1 MQKEIPS
8 LQKTKKKDTDS
19 IPLRNYLREEIP
31 IEDIRDYASP
41 QRINSI
47 DFVKGFAIIFII
59 LAHSSGA
66 WFDKDWVFIHGAV
79 YAVLDIL
86 GPSLFIFLSALS
98 VIFSIK
104 RKQGKLPDNVIRN
117 RIFSRGVTIMLIG
130 LLYNVIAVE
139 ATVEGYTFPATLWG
153 WNILMFIGFSQI
165 ASFYALKM
173 KKSTRFMIGFVIIF
187 ISEPL
192 REFLYFQKENNVFI
206 KILHYIITSPAP
218 QVTFFPWVAIIFI
231 STIFGE
237 YLYEAMIKGEE
248 SYEWLFRVF
257 LFSGL
262 LFILF
267 GVFSFYWGFP
277 LNFYPGWALQTFENT
292 SFSGMVVPEYLQFD
306 LFRIMN
312 QHNFAKFIGMPL
324 FLIRGTA
331 ASMFYDLGWALL
343 IIAISF
349 YLIDMKKMY
358 NYFISMVKYYGKT
371 SLSLFLIHYMFL
383 TLYLSSFNIVFFP
396 FIYLAFIGFLGFLM
410 YFWMESGG
418 VGSPEW
424 IMIQIGRVGQKT
436 GETVKK
442 EAKIAYDKTK
452 DGVKKLEDGIKK
464 EGKKIVEKTKDT
476 IKKMKKEEE
485 KPSDKA
491 G

>member
-1 MQKEIPS
+1 LQKEIPS

-257 LFSGL
+257 LFS
-262 LFILF
+262 
-267 GVFSFYWGFP
+267 
-277 LNFYPGWALQTFENT
+277 
-292 SFSGMVVPEYLQFD
+292 
-306 LFRIMN
+306 
-312 QHNFAKFIGMPL
+312 
-324 FLIRGTA
+324 
-331 ASMFYDLGWALL
+331 
-343 IIAISF
+343 
-349 YLIDMKKMY
+349 
-358 NYFISMVKYYGKT
+358 
-371 SLSLFLIHYMFL
+371 
-383 TLYLSSFNIVFFP
+383 
-396 FIYLAFIGFLGFLM
+396 
-410 YFWMESGG
+410 
-418 VGSPEW
+418 
-424 IMIQIGRVGQKT
+424 
-436 GETVKK
+436 
-442 EAKIAYDKTK
+442 
-452 DGVKKLEDGIKK
+452 
-464 EGKKIVEKTKDT
+464 
-476 IKKMKKEEE
+476 
-485 KPSDKA
+485 
-491 G
+491 

>member
-1 MQKEIPS
+1 MSNQKS
-8 LQKTKKKDTDS
+8 NTDS
-19 IPLRNYLREEIP
+19 IPLKNYLKEEIP

-41 QRINSI
+41 HRINSI

-59 LAHSSGA
+59 LAHSSGV

-104 RKQGKLPDNVIRN
+104 RKQGKLPEKIIRN
-117 RIFSRGVTIMLIG
+117 RIYSRGVTIMAIG
-130 LLYNVIAVE
+130 LLYNVIAVGT
-139 ATVEGYTFPATLWG
+139 TVHGYTFPATLWG

-173 KKSTRFMIGFVIIF
+173 KRSTRFITGFIIIF

-192 REFLYFQKENNVFI
+192 RQFIFLQKDLNPIIGIF
-206 KILHYIITSPAP
+206 HYIITSPAP
-218 QVTFFPWVAIIFI
+218 QVTLFPWLAICFI

-237 YLYEAMIKGEE
+237 YLYEAMTKGEAA
-248 SYEWLFRVF
+248 YDWLFRVF

-262 LFILF
+262 LFIFF
-267 GVFSFYWGFP
+267 GIFFPFYYNFP
-277 LNFYPGWALQTFENT
+277 FNFYPGWALQTFENT
-292 SFSGMVVPEYLQFD
+292 SFPGMVVPEYLQFG
-306 LFRIMN
+306 LFEVMN
-312 QHNFAKFIGMPL
+312 QQNFAQFLGMPL

-331 ASMFYDLGWALL
+331 ASMFYDLGWALV
-343 IIAISF
+343 IIAIFF
-349 YLIDMKKMY
+349 YLIDIKKKY
-358 NYFISMVKYYGKT
+358 NYFVSMVQYYGKT
-371 SLSLFLIHYMFL
+371 SLSLFLIHYFFL
-383 TLYLSSFNIVFFP
+383 TLYLRAFNIVFYP

-410 YFWMESGG
+410 YYWMESGG

-436 GETVKK
+436 GETMKK
-442 EAKIAYDKTK
+442 DAKIAYEKTK
-452 DGVKKLEDGIKK
+452 DGLKKLEDGIKK
-464 EGKKIVEKTKDT
+464 ESKKLVEKTKDT
-476 IKKMKKEEE
+476 IRKRKKGEEE
-485 KPSDKA
+485 IISENEV
-491 G
+491 